1 MSTRSVLLVGFDPH
15 AIPGVDAAMVDTA
28 IAMGQARFA
37 AEGIEAD
44 TCLVKPDATARA
56 EVVEQLTR
64 KPYAVVVIG
73 GGLRKPDEQVELL
86 EHVIQLIRTHAP
98 QAAIAF
104 NTNPITSA
112 DAAKRWLA
120 PRD

>member
-1 MSTRSVLLVGFDPH
+1 LVGFDPH

-28 IAMGQARFA
+28 IAMGEARFA

-44 TCLVKPDATARA
+44 MCLVKPDATARA
-56 EVVEQLTR
+56 QVVEYLTR
-64 KPYAVVVIG
+64 KPYVVVIG

-112 DAAKRWLA
+112 DAANRWLV
-120 PRD
+120 PRA